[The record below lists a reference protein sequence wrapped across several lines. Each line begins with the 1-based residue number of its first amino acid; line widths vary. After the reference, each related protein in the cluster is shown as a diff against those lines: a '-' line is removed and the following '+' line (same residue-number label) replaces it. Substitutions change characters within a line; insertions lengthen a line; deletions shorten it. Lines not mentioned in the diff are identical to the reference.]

1 MSYVFHTL
9 TAKSISY
16 GRTRSASSIK
26 YIVLHYTGNKTDTA
40 KGNAN
45 YFSPNGSNTRAAGAH
60 YFVDDT
66 TVYQSIPDTRVAWSV
81 GGSKYSD
88 CARTSGGKMYGMITN
103 SNSVSI
109 EMCSK
114 NGKIT
119 DATIANAVALA
130 KVLMARYGIPA
141 SRVYRHFDVNGKQC
155 PGWNGWTS
163 KSAPLWD
170 AFKKALTTNASS
182 TSNAKKEDED
192 DMMYYKK
199 FENIPSYYQKAVKKL
214 IDKGAIAG
222 TGGGELNVSEDLC
235 RILTILDNAGVF
247 DG

>member
-40 KGNAN
+40 KGNAS
-45 YFSPNGSNTRAAGAH
+45 YFSPSGSNTRAAGAH

-88 CARTSGGKMYGMITN
+88 CSKTGGGKMYGIITN
-103 SNSVSI
+103 SNSISI

-119 DATIANAVALA
+119 DTTVANAVALT
-130 KVLMARYGIPA
+130 KVLMKKYGIPA
-141 SRVYRHFDVNGKQC
+141 SRVYRHFDVNGKPC
-155 PGWNGWTS
+155 PGWTGWIAGNVT
-163 KSAPLWD
+163 LWN
-170 AFKKALTTNASS
+170 AFKKALTANTESVE
-182 TSNAKKEDED
+182 KKEDED
-192 DMMYYKK
+192 DMKYYKN
-199 FENIPSYYQKAVKKL
+199 FSDIPTYYQPAVKKL
-214 IDKGAIAG
+214 IDMGAIVG

-235 RILTILDNAGVF
+235 RILTILNTAGVF

>member
-1 MSYVFHTL
+1 MSYTFHTL

-16 GRTRSASSIK
+16 GSTRSASSIK

-40 KGNAN
+40 KGNAS
-45 YFSPNGSNTRAAGAH
+45 YFGPNGSNTRQAGAH

-66 TVYQSIPDTRVAWSV
+66 TVYQSIPDTRIAWAV

-88 CARTSGGKMYGMITN
+88 CSKTGGGKMYGIITN
-103 SNSVSI
+103 SNSISI

-119 DATIANAVALA
+119 DTTVANAVALT
-130 KVLMARYGIPA
+130 KVLMKKYDIPA
-141 SRVYRHFDVNGKQC
+141 SRVYRHFDVNGKPC
-155 PGWNGWTS
+155 PGWTGWIAGNVT
-163 KSAPLWD
+163 LWN
-170 AFKKALTTNASS
+170 AFKKALTTNTESAE
-182 TSNAKKEDED
+182 KKEDEG
-192 DMMYYKK
+192 DMKYYKN
-199 FENIPSYYQKAVKKL
+199 FSDIPTYYQPAVKKL
-214 IDKGAIAG
+214 IDMGAIAG

-235 RILTILDNAGVF
+235 RILTILNTAGVF